1 MMSSVMSKFD
11 SALSKTSSGTALGS
25 ALSMVSL
32 QDLER
37 WCDSTLSVSAFKDY
51 APNGLQVEGNPQ
63 VSKIVTGVTASLSLI
78 EAAISEKA
86 DAILVHHG
94 YFWKNENPC
103 LTGMK
108 AQRIRRLLKENISL
122 LAYHLPLDA
131 HPTLGNNVA
140 FAELMGFKISSGLD
154 PDEKNPIGFI
164 GQSTPM
170 TASAMAD
177 LLTSKLGCTPRH
189 LAGGPQT
196 IVKVAWCTG
205 GAQDF
210 IQQAAKMGCDAYF
223 SGEVSERT
231 FHEAAE
237 LGIHYFGC
245 GHHATERGGIMR
257 LGQAVAAQFG
267 IPVQFID
274 IENPV

>member
-1 MMSSVMSKFD
+1 MPTFD
-11 SALSKTSSGTALGS
+11 SFASNTSSGV
-25 ALSMVSL
+25 VSL
-32 QDLER
+32 EDLVR
-37 WCDSTLSVSAFKDY
+37 WCDSTLSISAFKDY
-51 APNGLQVEGNPQ
+51 APNGLQVEGNPKI
-63 VSKIVTGVTASLSLI
+63 SKIVTGVTASLSLI

-108 AQRIRRLLKENISL
+108 AQRIRRLLQENISL

-131 HPTLGNNVA
+131 HPELGNNVA
-140 FAELMGFKISSGLD
+140 FAELMGFTISGGLY
-154 PDEKNPIGFI
+154 PDEKKPIGHI
-164 GQSTPM
+164 GQCKPM
-170 TASAMAD
+170 TAPAIVD
-177 LLTSKLGCTPRH
+177 LLTSKLGYRPHH
-189 LAGGPQT
+189 LAGGPET
-196 IVKVAWCTG
+196 IRKVAWCTG
-205 GAQDF
+205 GAQDL

-257 LGQAVAAQFG
+257 LGQAVAQQFR
-267 IPVQFID
+267 IHVQFID

>member
-1 MMSSVMSKFD
+1 MSNFD
-11 SALSKTSSGTALGS
+11 SLPLSNSSGS
-25 ALSMVSL
+25 LSL
-32 QDLER
+32 KDLLR

-51 APNGLQVEGNPQ
+51 APNGLQIEGNPQ
-63 VSKIVTGVTASLSLI
+63 ICKIVTGVTASLALI
-78 EAAISEKA
+78 EAAIAEQA

-94 YFWKNENPC
+94 YFWKNEDQC
-103 LTGMK
+103 LTGIK
-108 AQRIRRLLKENISL
+108 AQRIRKLMQNNISL
-122 LAYHLPLDA
+122 LGYHLPLDA
-131 HPTLGNNVA
+131 HPELGNNVA
-140 FAELMGFKISSGLD
+140 FAELMGFKISGGLD
-154 PDEKNPIGFI
+154 PHEKNPIGHI
-164 GQSTPM
+164 GQCTPM
-170 TASAMAD
+170 TATDMAD
-177 LLTSKLGCTPRH
+177 LITSKLGCGPRH
-189 LAGGPQT
+189 LAGGPEIIRT
-196 IVKVAWCTG
+196 VGWCTG

-210 IQQAAKMGCDAYF
+210 IQQDAKMGCDAYF

-257 LGQAVAAQFG
+257 LGQAVALQFG